1 MFSGLEPRMQLYPR
15 PAPDFSKVA
24 RRLTLDATVE
34 RMIANLGGQQKLGAV
49 LGAAANSPRA
59 IAAFWLFDA
68 VGALKYSEAPARAE
82 GDPDDSQPEIEIN
95 VTSEAEA
102 RQTAEAA
109 AAAEAALGSATSEE
123 SSTTLTPAAEK
134 MRAEVLDRLENLDS
148 LDYYELLGIK
158 RDTDTAALRKAY
170 FSAAKRYH
178 PDAIARLGL
187 QAIRVEAGEVFAR
200 IAEANDTLSDDAKRR
215 DYDTLLSGD
224 GKGVDAAVLA
234 QAETF
239 YRKGEILLKMGN
251 FRGALELLQSAVGL
265 YPDECVYQS
274 DLGWAY
280 FKKNP
285 PEIEPALKHLR
296 EALRLDPSDSVA
308 KHRLGVI
315 EAEAPPG

>member
-1 MFSGLEPRMQLYPR
+1 
-15 PAPDFSKVA
+15 
-24 RRLTLDATVE
+24 
-34 RMIANLGGQQKLGAV
+34 MIANLGGQQKLGAV

-68 VGALKYSEAPARAE
+68 VGALKYSEAPARADA
-82 GDPDDSQPEIEIN
+82 GPDDSQPEIEIN
-95 VTSEAEA
+95 VTSEADA
-102 RQTAEAA
+102 RQATGAADAADAA
-109 AAAEAALGSATSEE
+109 ASATSEE
-123 SSTTLTPAAEK
+123 SNATLTPAAEK

-158 RDTDTAALRKAY
+158 RDVDTAVIRKAY

-187 QAIRVEAGEVFAR
+187 QTIRGEAGEVFAR

-315 EAEAPPG
+315 EEEAPPG